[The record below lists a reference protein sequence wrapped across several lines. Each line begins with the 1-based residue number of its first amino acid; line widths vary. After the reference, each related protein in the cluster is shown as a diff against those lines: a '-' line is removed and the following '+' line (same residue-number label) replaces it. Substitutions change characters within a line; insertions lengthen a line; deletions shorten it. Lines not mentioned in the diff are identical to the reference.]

1 MLPQINKRIYIFF
14 FLFLTLSSLSNKNVL
29 QFNFIDDYNL
39 TLIDKSEI
47 NENLIIRDLSILQK
61 ENLFF
66 LKKEKIF
73 EVIKLFPAVENYS
86 IFKNYPSKIYIDIQR
101 TKFLAITK
109 KHGNDFY
116 VGSNGNLIK
125 AENKKKLPYIFG
137 DLDIEEFY
145 KIKKIIDNS
154 DFNFDD
160 IKNFYYFK
168 SKRWDIETNSGLII
182 KLPSENIET
191 AFQTLLKVIQSKKIT
206 NFNKID
212 LRQTGQIILDE

>member
-73 EVIKLFPAVENYS
+73 EVIKFFPAVENYS